1 MNSLVKG
8 VAVLQKC
15 VTIVAW
21 MCLAYIAYATL
32 SPLAARPTLMASSG
46 LEHVA
51 AFALLGGLFYL
62 AYPKHLFFGL
72 AIVLGSA
79 VVLEFAQLLT
89 PDRHGTVIDALQKLA
104 GGGLGVI
111 VTSTLFRLRVREK

>member
-1 MNSLVKG
+1 
-8 VAVLQKC
+8 
-15 VTIVAW
+15 

-32 SPLAARPTLMASSG
+32 SPLAARPTLVASSG

-62 AYPKHLFFGL
+62 AYPKHLIFVL

-104 GGGLGVI
+104 GGGLGVL
-111 VTSTLFRLRVREK
+111 VTSTLFRLRVKEQ